1 MKHFFYLFLTLVSS
15 QYAYA
20 NMAEPYIQ
28 GSSHNA
34 LYSSSHCDVIGEKI
48 KIVIH
53 EKQDVDHKLF
63 GVFQICYNIHAESDQ
78 KIPLLFI
85 GKGLSDAKKIIVNQ
99 FRVVPRLL
107 DSQSVKQ
114 YAFITRAPEGSYYYA
129 QYNADQKLP
138 VNLDELIYFEA
149 VIKKGDNQVYIEYE
163 ADFGYSVFGFLD
175 NFQIN
180 YSLYPCQFWRS
191 FGPIDLE
198 LDLNNLAELSGSNL
212 GRATMQRQTVKW
224 TIHQISQDINIT
236 VNYRMSWFAKVLL
249 WLQPIG
255 LTIVVL
261 LAIVWWHIHWIIG
274 CKRKGLLFWL
284 GIFIVPL
291 IGFVVFFSAYSLIDF
306 FLQKQSKH
314 GYVLLLV
321 IYYPFVVLT
330 YGIAL
335 GVFKMTIIDKYK
347 AK

>member
-20 NMAEPYIQ
+20 NMGEPYIH

-34 LYSSSHCDVIGEKI
+34 LYSSSYCDVIGGKI

-63 GVFQICYNIHAESDQ
+63 GVFQIRYNIHAESDQ

-85 GKGLSDAKKIIVNQ
+85 GKGLSDAKKIIVKQ
-99 FRVVPRLL
+99 SRVVPRLL

-129 QYNADQKLP
+129 L
-138 VNLDELIYFEA
+138 
-149 VIKKGDNQVYIEYE
+149 
-163 ADFGYSVFGFLD
+163 
-175 NFQIN
+175 
-180 YSLYPCQFWRS
+180 
-191 FGPIDLE
+191 
-198 LDLNNLAELSGSNL
+198 
-212 GRATMQRQTVKW
+212 
-224 TIHQISQDINIT
+224 
-236 VNYRMSWFAKVLL
+236 
-249 WLQPIG
+249 
-255 LTIVVL
+255 
-261 LAIVWWHIHWIIG
+261 
-274 CKRKGLLFWL
+274 
-284 GIFIVPL
+284 
-291 IGFVVFFSAYSLIDF
+291 LIDF